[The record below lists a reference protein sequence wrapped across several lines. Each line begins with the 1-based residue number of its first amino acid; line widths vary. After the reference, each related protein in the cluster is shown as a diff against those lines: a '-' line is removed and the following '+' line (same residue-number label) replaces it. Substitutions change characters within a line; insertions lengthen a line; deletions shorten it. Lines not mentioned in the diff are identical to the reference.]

1 MKKIEEKVM
10 LRQLVAEDGKIIISR
25 NLNEFGNPVVV
36 SKHIYLGKEDLEDNY
51 LEINE
56 EDLILNKEGEE

>member
-1 MKKIEEKVM
+1 MKKVENQVV
-10 LRQLVAEDGKIIISR
+10 LRQLVADEGKIIISR
-25 NLNEFGNPVVV
+25 QLNEFGNPVVV

-56 EDLILNKEGEE
+56 EDLTLNKEGEE